1 MVPGV
6 SKPRQSWQEHRSP
19 TRTAVPW
26 RSLALALALGA
37 TVVALSAAW
46 IPHGAPT
53 YQGFPPFAANDAT
66 RWSRGYAKIEIP
78 TVDWR
83 PYRVT
88 LRLRA
93 PGDRDRLAVRLGAD
107 DQALGEVIVG
117 PEWETHTV
125 DVVVPGSMKPGSRS
139 LQVWSAVEPD
149 ARGAGVELV
158 KARPLL
164 ASGTG
169 ARWMGVGALVGAGVW
184 AASPAARAALGPAAS
199 WVAAATRHPGLRWP
213 MLGAL
218 VLLAPRLGLL
228 FDSSAEAAHRMT
240 WLAVSLLIL
249 AASGRVV
256 RRTIERATGSS
267 GAGVVRAP
275 AFDLVL
281 GTLAWTTAL
290 AAVSVVVKRGLAV
303 DGPLPFDLRWAFV
316 ALTVVGA
323 WRLRR
328 LEGSWQGLAPSVRDM
343 VSIAAF
349 LFAAGLI
356 VGPHARVLYG
366 YSGDVEHHIYWLHQI
381 EQSGFVP
388 DRYLASGIA
397 LDYPLGFHSLA
408 WCLGTITPLSA
419 AALINLAVPLGSL
432 LLIAV
437 ILQAVWVATG
447 ERHTHWTTPWLV
459 FASLLALGAG
469 LDAAQFS
476 FWQRYEGTARLA
488 AGWVHAVPLA
498 LLVDGVLRRR
508 KVSRAIDIAEPV
520 DDVGGVPATNQV
532 LALAMLPAS
541 LALAFTFNPALVPV
555 QALLSVGAAVAVFAG
570 SPRAR
575 PARFGKALV
584 AGLACAVL
592 LVWGDPYVGGLP
604 DRRFDPATARAR
616 AEFTSH
622 LDRET
627 CFSWSCLTD
636 IDATRIGSA
645 MLEPFVTL
653 ATPWTAF
660 KGGDFPSLTAPMD
673 GPFQGNLAVLLI
685 PVPLLFLVWTTR
697 HAAWLVLVGGLTVA
711 LALDGGLREYLH
723 QVIDPADATLRL
735 LPPYMDRASAIVF
748 NQSIW
753 SLMAVALAIAAAS
766 AAGEGGRA
774 SLLRIVAGALLALAL
789 VPAAVGVWL
798 SVSAVQTAAS
808 PPSRADVDGLH
819 RLETAHVPMGD
830 RYLVAAVSR
839 NANGERWIMGNDPS
853 SALYAVATRSPVF
866 LYFLDAGARF
876 APSDLDAIC
885 SQLEAGARP
894 PAALDEAGVRWAV
907 AVSETAERARTALGL
922 KPLCGAP
929 FDRWFP
935 DSTLAGRDGRVSL
948 FRLW

>member
-1 MVPGV
+1 M
-6 SKPRQSWQEHRSP
+6 
-19 TRTAVPW
+19 
-26 RSLALALALGA
+26 ALGA
-37 TVVALSAAW
+37 TVVALSTPW
-46 IPHGAPT
+46 IPHGAPA
-53 YQGFPPFAANDAT
+53 YQGFHPFAASDAT

-93 PGDRDRLAVRLGAD
+93 PEDRDRLAVRLGAD
-107 DQALGEVIVG
+107 DHPLGEVVVG
-117 PEWETHTV
+117 PEWEAHTV
-125 DVVVPGSMKPGSRS
+125 EVEAPGSMKPGSLS
-139 LQVWSAVEPD
+139 LQIWSAVEPG

-158 KARPLL
+158 KGRPIL

-228 FDSSAEAAHRMT
+228 FDSSGEAANRMT

-256 RRTIERATGSS
+256 RRTIERATRS
-267 GAGVVRAP
+267 GAAGVVRTP

-281 GTLAWTTAL
+281 GTLEWTTAL
-290 AAVSVVVKRGLAV
+290 AAISVVVKRGLAV
-303 DGPLPFDLRWAFV
+303 DGPIPFDLRWV
-316 ALTVVGA
+316 PIVLTLLGA

-328 LEGSWQGLAPSVRDM
+328 LEGSWQGLAPSVRDLL
-343 VSIAAF
+343 SIAAF

-356 VGPHARVLYG
+356 IGPHARVLYG

-381 EQSGFVP
+381 AQYGFVP

-397 LDYPLGFHSLA
+397 LDYPLGFHLLA
-408 WCLGTITPLSA
+408 WCLGTITPLSPA
-419 AALINLAVPLGSL
+419 VLINVAVPLGSL
-432 LLIAV
+432 LVVAV
-437 ILQAVWVATG
+437 ILQAVWVAT
-447 ERHTHWTTPWLV
+447 EEYRAHWATPWLV
-459 FASLLALGAG
+459 FASLLAFGAG

-498 LLVDGVLRRR
+498 LLVDGVLGRRR
-508 KVSRAIDIAEPV
+508 VSGAFDTAEPV
-520 DDVGGVPATNQV
+520 VEVGGVSATNQV
-532 LALAMLPAS
+532 LALSMLPAS

-570 SPRAR
+570 SRRER
-575 PARFGKALV
+575 PARSAKALV
-584 AGLACAVL
+584 AGLACAGL

-616 AEFTSH
+616 AEFASE

-627 CFSWSCLTD
+627 CLSWSCLTD
-636 IDATRIGSA
+636 IDAARIGRA
-645 MLEPFVTL
+645 MLKPVVTL

-660 KGGDFPSLTAPMD
+660 EGGDFPSLTAPME
-673 GPFQGNLAVLLI
+673 GPFQGNLAVLLV
-685 PVPLLFLVWTTR
+685 PVPLLFLLWTR
-697 HAAWLVLVGGLTVA
+697 HHAAWLALVGGLMVA

-753 SLMAVALAIAAAS
+753 SLMAAALAIAAAS
-766 AAGEGGRA
+766 VWGEAGRA
-774 SLLRIVAGALLALAL
+774 SLLRIGAGTFLALAL
-789 VPAAVGVWL
+789 VPAAVGVRL
-798 SVSAVQTAAS
+798 SVRAVQTAAS

-819 RLETAHVPMGD
+819 RLETAHVPVGD
-830 RYLVAAVSR
+830 RYLVAALSR
-839 NANGERWIMGNDPS
+839 DANGERWIMGNDPA
-853 SALYAVATRSPVF
+853 SALYALATRSPVF

-885 SQLEAGARP
+885 RQLEAGARP

-907 AVSETAERARTALGL
+907 AVGETAERARTALGL

-935 DSTLAGRDGRVSL
+935 GSTLAGRDGRVSL

>member
-1 MVPGV
+1 M
-6 SKPRQSWQEHRSP
+6 
-19 TRTAVPW
+19 TRPAPPV

-37 TVVALSAAW
+37 IVAALSAAW

-53 YQGFPPFAANDAT
+53 YRGFHPFVADDAT
-66 RWSRGYAKIEIP
+66 WWSRGYAKIEIP

-93 PGDRDRLAVRLGAD
+93 PEDRDRLAVGLGAD
-107 DQALGEVIVG
+107 DHPLGEVVVG
-117 PEWETHTV
+117 PEWATHTV
-125 DVVVPGSMKPGSRS
+125 EVEAPGSMKPGSLS
-139 LQVWSAVEPD
+139 LQIWSAVEGD

-158 KARPLL
+158 EARPVL
-164 ASGTG
+164 ASGAG

-184 AASPAARAALGPAAS
+184 ATSPAARAALGPVAS
-199 WVAAATRHPGLRWP
+199 RVAAATRHAGVRWP

-228 FDSSAEAAHRMT
+228 FGSSAEAANRMT

-256 RRTIERATGSS
+256 RCTIERATGSPS
-267 GAGVVRAP
+267 AGVVRTP

-290 AAVSVVVKRGLAV
+290 AAVSVVVKRGLGV
-303 DGPLPFDLRWAFV
+303 DGPLPFDLRWGFV
-316 ALTVVGA
+316 ALTVLGA
-323 WRLRR
+323 WRLGR

-343 VSIAAF
+343 LSIAAF

-366 YSGDVEHHIYWLHQI
+366 YSGDVEHHIYWVHQI
-381 EQSGFVP
+381 AQWGFVP

-408 WCLGTITPLSA
+408 WCLGTITPLSP
-419 AALINLAVPLGSL
+419 AALVNVAVPLGSL

-437 ILQAVWVATG
+437 ILQAVWVATA
-447 ERHTHWTTPWLV
+447 ERHAHWATPWLV

-476 FWQRYEGTARLA
+476 FWQHYEGTARLA

-508 KVSRAIDIAEPV
+508 KVSRATDIAGPV
-520 DDVGGVPATNQV
+520 DDGLGVSATNQV

-541 LALAFTFNPALVPV
+541 LSLAFTFNPALVPV
-555 QALLSVGAAVAVFAG
+555 QALLSAGAAATGFAG
-570 SPRAR
+570 SRRER
-575 PARFGKALV
+575 PAHSGKALV
-584 AGLACAVL
+584 AGVACAVL

-604 DRRFDPATARAR
+604 DRRFDPATTRAK

-636 IDATRIGSA
+636 IDAARIGGA

-653 ATPWTAF
+653 ATPWTALE
-660 KGGDFPSLTAPMD
+660 GGAFPSLTAPME
-673 GPFQGNLAVLLI
+673 GPFRGNLAVLLV
-685 PVPLLFLVWTTR
+685 PVPLLFLLWARR
-697 HAAWLVLVGGLTVA
+697 HAAWLALVGGLTVV

-735 LPPYMDRASAIVF
+735 LPAYMDRASAMAF
-748 NQSIW
+748 NQSVW

-766 AAGEGGRA
+766 TAGEGGRA
-774 SLLRIVAGALLALAL
+774 SLLRIAAGTLLALAL
-789 VPAAVGVWL
+789 VPAAVGIWL

-819 RLETAHVPMGD
+819 RLERAHVPMGD
-830 RYLVAAVSR
+830 RYLVAAVAR
-839 NANGERWIMGNDPS
+839 DANGERWIMGNDPA
-853 SALYAVATRSPVF
+853 SALYALATRSPVF

-885 SQLEAGARP
+885 RQLEAGARP

-907 AVSETAERARTALGL
+907 AVGETADQARTALGY